1 MQNYAQL
8 LDAAAKSDTT
18 GQAASLKANLDSIV
32 KFRNGVKE
40 YTDSVKRAAAGS
52 GELYSGID
60 DMKKFTEDLVAK
72 EFVLDID
79 NLTSFIKASDNARI
93 AAAAG
98 DVIMNKIGGIIAGV
112 IVLILFAYVISVFV
126 VHQIE
131 QESGII
137 GALYS
142 LGVKKKDLLR
152 HYITIPTIAAF
163 IGGLFGTALGFTPFG
178 ISLIKIFGYRP
189 KEIRSLYLNGNLI
202 VVAVGGLAAI
212 PLAKFI
218 IDLIYPTFVANV
230 ACCMSISYDWYIY
243 VALYCTMMLV
253 YLLINKLLMR
263 KISKITPA
271 QVLKNRE

>member
-1 MQNYAQL
+1 MSSFIAML
-8 LDAAAKSDTT
+8 L
-18 GQAASLKANLDSIV
+18 I
-32 KFRNGVKE
+32 
-40 YTDSVKRAAAGS
+40 AGS
-52 GELYSGID
+52 VIFCVVMYLMMSVMID
-60 DMKKFTEDLVAK
+60 R
-72 EFVLDID
+72 
-79 NLTSFIKASDNARI
+79 SR
-93 AAAAG
+93 
-98 DVIMNKIGGIIAGV
+98 
-112 IVLILFAYVISVFV
+112 
-126 VHQIE
+126 
-131 QESGII
+131 
-137 GALYS
+137 
-142 LGVKKKDLLR
+142 
-152 HYITIPTIAAF
+152 
-163 IGGLFGTALGFTPFG
+163 FG

>member
-1 MQNYAQL
+1 VQNYAQL

-112 IVLILFAYVISVFV
+112 IVLILFY
-126 VHQIE
+126 
-131 QESGII
+131 
-137 GALYS
+137 
-142 LGVKKKDLLR
+142 LR
-152 HYITIPTIAAF
+152 HFRVRCPPDRAGVGHHRRTVLPR
-163 IGGLFGTALGFTPFG
+163 
-178 ISLIKIFGYRP
+178 S
-189 KEIRSLYLNGNLI
+189 KEKRSPAPLYHHTDHCSLYRRTVRHSAGLHSLWHLNADG
-202 VVAVGGLAAI
+202 
-212 PLAKFI
+212 
-218 IDLIYPTFVANV
+218 
-230 ACCMSISYDWYIY
+230 
-243 VALYCTMMLV
+243 
-253 YLLINKLLMR
+253 
-263 KISKITPA
+263 
-271 QVLKNRE
+271 